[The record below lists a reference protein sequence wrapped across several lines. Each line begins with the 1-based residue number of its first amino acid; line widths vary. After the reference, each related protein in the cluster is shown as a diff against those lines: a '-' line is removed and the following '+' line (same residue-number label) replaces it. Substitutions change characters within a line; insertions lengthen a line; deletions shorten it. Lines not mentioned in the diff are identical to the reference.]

1 MIDSSGPL
9 LHGTNKYFVVTVKNT
24 KQKVLK
30 HREFDKLST
39 SVDKTMNVQESGDS
53 AQASQNFEFSKSWNK
68 EPKDQDGKVKS
79 SVKTRDYQ
87 RNVSSGQTDD
97 KNCLLSHE
105 VGKHKLSTEQFE
117 KTTVDSVVESL
128 SHKIDVKSTE
138 TTEISSKKS
147 GQNDLTVLNNKSSTS
162 VNTTIPLEMNIA
174 TDSCEMTAFSIGQM
188 NLIVGRPTP
197 VVVSETCSPWNFY
210 VQVVDSALQKLM
222 LEIR

>member
-68 EPKDQDGKVKS
+68 EPKTQDGKVKS
-79 SVKTRDYQ
+79 SFKTRDYQ

-97 KNCLLSHE
+97 KNCL
-105 VGKHKLSTEQFE
+105 LSTEQFE

-174 TDSCEMTAFSIGQM
+174 TDSCEMTASSIGQM